1 MKKTIRNGEI
11 EAFVATLSGPDSFIR
26 TLRLPH
32 AARQA
37 VRVNL
42 KTLTDRLRLY
52 QEGRKEIL
60 DQAVREGHAT
70 QDGDQYTIGP
80 EYRRYYGHELQELA
94 DVKNDLDIE
103 CFDVDAILQDSNLT
117 LAEEDVLLFFR
128 KGAED

>member
-26 TLRLPH
+26 TLKLPH

-80 EYRRYYGHELQELA
+80 EYRRYYGHELQELSA
-94 DVKNDLDIE
+94 VENELDIE
-103 CFDVDAILQDSNLT
+103 VFDVSALLDNDLT
-117 LAEEDVLLFFR
+117 LAEEDVILFFR
-128 KGAED
+128 KEAE